1 VKGITM
7 RAFSL
12 LLAFVAALLL
22 TTTASA
28 NLIDD
33 TPPPAPTEVVDPY
46 GDGEDE
52 NGLIPDD
59 NGEDIDEELNSQ
71 PFADQDADPVAVSGQ
86 DGAADQTQDSEGID
100 ENRATVTQLPDTGV
114 GSYVSEQSGF
124 FLGAIIAMAGFLM
137 GLWAATR
144 GRRY

>member
-1 VKGITM
+1 MIGLIIVKGITM

-28 NLIDD
+28 TLIDD

-71 PFADQDADPVAVSGQ
+71 PFVAQDAGTDAAPVEQGEVVTRLPDAGSGPDD
-86 DGAADQTQDSEGID
+86 DGPNWWMLVLGFLIG
-100 ENRATVTQLPDTGV
+100 TVTFWL
-114 GSYVSEQSGF
+114 GF
-124 FLGAIIAMAGFLM
+124 WIA
-137 GLWAATR
+137 
-144 GRRY
+144 RRR

>member
-1 VKGITM
+1 MIGLIIVKGITM

-28 NLIDD
+28 NLTDD

-71 PFADQDADPVAVSGQ
+71 PFADQAAGTDTAPVEQGEV
-86 DGAADQTQDSEGID
+86 
-100 ENRATVTQLPDTGV
+100 VTQLPDTGS
-114 GSYVSEQSGF
+114 GSGEDGPNWWMIV
-124 FLGAIIAMAGFLM
+124 LGFLI
-137 GLWAATR
+137 GTVTFWLGVWIA
-144 GRRY
+144 GRR

>member
-1 VKGITM
+1 M

-28 NLIDD
+28 TLIDD

-71 PFADQDADPVAVSGQ
+71 PFADQAAGTDAAPVEQGEVVTRLPSAGSGS
-86 DGAADQTQDSEGID
+86 DDSSSMNPGI
-100 ENRATVTQLPDTGV
+100 VL
-114 GSYVSEQSGF
+114 
-124 FLGAIIAMAGFLM
+124 LGM
-137 GLWAATR
+137 GLGFILAGIFVGKRWWPFR
-144 GRRY
+144 

>member
-1 VKGITM
+1 MFGLIIVKGITM

-71 PFADQDADPVAVSGQ
+71 PFADQAAGTDAAPVEQGEVVTRLPSAGSGS
-86 DGAADQTQDSEGID
+86 DDSSSMNPGI
-100 ENRATVTQLPDTGV
+100 VL
-114 GSYVSEQSGF
+114 
-124 FLGAIIAMAGFLM
+124 LGM
-137 GLWAATR
+137 GLGFILAGIFVGKRWWPFR
-144 GRRY
+144 

>member
-1 VKGITM
+1 MKL
-7 RAFSL
+7 FSL

-71 PFADQDADPVAVSGQ
+71 PFAESSTRPVEDSTNAV
-86 DGAADQTQDSEGID
+86 EV
-100 ENRATVTQLPDTGV
+100 VTRLPDTGS
-114 GSYVSEQSGF
+114 GSADSSSLNPGIVL
-124 FLGAIIAMAGFLM
+124 LGM
-137 GLWAATR
+137 GLGFILAGIFVGKRWWPFR
-144 GRRY
+144 